1 MSKLKPHRCEWLYIA
16 WTNVTNRIT
25 MVLKGWK
32 QTRLL
37 CTFDKELQKHAMLD
51 NINTSLFK
59 TIEEDVHA
67 YNT

>member
-1 MSKLKPHRCEWLYIA
+1 
-16 WTNVTNRIT
+16 